1 VAVAEE
7 LFDLCDEWG
16 RRVGRTKP
24 RSLVHRDGDW
34 HRAFHCWLVE
44 RNDAGEPLILLQRRA
59 LDKDT
64 NPGFWDVSVGGH
76 YSAGEGIEGGLR
88 EIREELG
95 LYVAA
100 NDLVLAG
107 WRREDIH
114 YENGLIDREVQDV
127 YFLSRAV
134 DLRAL
139 RPEPAEVIAVARV
152 PAATLAQLAG
162 GSLSHMMASGGRVD
176 GRRRVHPQG
185 IEIPAAALL
194 PRADGY
200 YARVAAF
207 AAALSRGE
215 GPAEPGWW

>member
-1 VAVAEE
+1 MAAEE

-16 RRVGRTKP
+16 RPVGRTKA

-44 RNDAGEPLILLQRRA
+44 RDDAGEPSILLQRRA

-95 LYVAA
+95 LRVSQR
-100 NDLVLAG
+100 DLILAG
-107 WRREDIH
+107 WRREDIR

-139 RPEPAEVIAVARV
+139 RPDPAEVIAVARI
-152 PAATLAQLAG
+152 PAAALARLAG
-162 GSLSHMMASGGRVD
+162 GSLSQVVASGGPVD
-176 GRRRVHPQG
+176 GRRRVQPQV
-185 IEIPAAALL
+185 IEILADELL

-200 YARVAAF
+200 YARVASF
-207 AAALSRGE
+207 AADLSRGE
-215 GPAEPGWW
+215 RPAEPGWW